1 MSTSTIR
8 KHSLP
13 LSILLHLLPGIL
25 TGAVYYA
32 LVPVVTRWGYPTIM
46 ALVGSSLLTLIPFEL
61 GLLLYLGKQRG
72 TRRLEGVVLYRQKLP
87 VNQYLIWVP
96 VIFVS
101 SGLILTLLT
110 PVSDFLMGFFL
121 WIPEKFMVDMG
132 LGGGYSKAVLIL
144 TYALSFLLVT
154 VVGPTVEELY
164 FRGYLL
170 PRMPDCKGW
179 FPLLHTALF
188 ALYHTWTPW
197 LAAARTAAVLP
208 LVYIVRWKKNLLLG
222 IIAHVL
228 LNSID
233 IVIGV
238 VFILHLS

>member
-1 MSTSTIR
+1 MNSSPIP
-8 KHSLP
+8 KHTLP
-13 LSILLHLLPGIL
+13 LSVLLHLLPGIL
-25 TGAVYYA
+25 TGAAYYL
-32 LVPVVTRWGYPTIM
+32 LVPPLTSRGYPTIT
-46 ALVGSSLLTLIPFEL
+46 ALVGASLLTLIPFEL
-61 GLLLYLGKQRG
+61 GLLLYLGKNRG
-72 TRRLEGVVLYRQKLP
+72 TKNLEGIILYREKLP
-87 VNQYLIWVP
+87 FQQYLIWVP

-101 SGLILTLLT
+101 SGLILTLLA
-110 PVSDFLMGFFL
+110 PVSDFLQGFFR
-121 WIPEKFMVDMG
+121 WIPEEYMIDMG
-132 LGGGYSKAVLIL
+132 LGGGYSNSVLIL

-179 FPLLHTALF
+179 TPVLHTALF

-208 LVYIVRWKKNLLLG
+208 LVYIVRWKKNILLG

-238 VFILHLS
+238 VFILQMV

>member
-1 MSTSTIR
+1 MNTSTIR

-25 TGAVYYA
+25 TGAAYYL
-32 LVPVVTRWGYPTIM
+32 LVPAVTSRGYPTIT
-46 ALVGSSLLTLIPFEL
+46 ALVGASLLILIPFEL
-61 GLLLYLGKQRG
+61 GLLLYKGKKKG
-72 TRRLEGVVLYRQKLP
+72 SKGLEGIVLYREKLP
-87 VNQYLIWVP
+87 FQQYLIWVP
-96 VIFVS
+96 VIFFS

-110 PVSDFLMGFFL
+110 PVSEFLQGFFL
-121 WIPEKFMVDMG
+121 WIPGEFMIDMG
-132 LGGGYSKAVLIL
+132 LGGDYSKSVLIL
-144 TYALSFLLVT
+144 TYGLSFLLVT
-154 VVGPTVEELY
+154 VISPTVEELY

-179 FPLLHTALF
+179 SPLLHTALF

-197 LAAARTAAVLP
+197 LALARTAAVLP
-208 LVYIVRWKKNLLLG
+208 LAYIVRWKKNILLG
-222 IIAHVL
+222 VIAHVL
-228 LNSID
+228 LNTID